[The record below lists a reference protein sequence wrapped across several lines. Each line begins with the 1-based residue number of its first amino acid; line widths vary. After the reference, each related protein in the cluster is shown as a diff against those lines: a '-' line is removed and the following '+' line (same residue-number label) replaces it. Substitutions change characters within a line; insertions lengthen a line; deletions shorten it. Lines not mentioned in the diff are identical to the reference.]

1 MNNHVF
7 VPVTDDLIY
16 NHPEQIEGPLIPY
29 SAGME
34 CSQWLAIEINP
45 EDDNADNDNNE
56 FAIDSKKQMKLV
68 AGKLVTSMSKS
79 KVTKSEP
86 RTNLFLASSK

>member
-1 MNNHVF
+1 MNNQVF
-7 VPVTDDLIY
+7 VPVTDELIY

-45 EDDNADNDNNE
+45 DEERPAKVKVAKSE
-56 FAIDSKKQMKLV
+56 KQIKVV
-68 AGKLVTSMSKS
+68 AGKLVTTLAEKTAAEKTAQQTTSK
-79 KVTKSEP
+79 P
-86 RTNLFLASSK
+86 L